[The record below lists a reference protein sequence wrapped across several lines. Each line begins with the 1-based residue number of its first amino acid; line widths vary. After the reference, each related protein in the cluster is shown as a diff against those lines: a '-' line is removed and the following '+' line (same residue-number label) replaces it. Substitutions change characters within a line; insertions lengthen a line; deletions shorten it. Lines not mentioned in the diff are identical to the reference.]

1 MSDNC
6 PLRTLTVQVLYAL
19 KPYYDIMSLNH
30 PISRIKSMELDT
42 DPTTK
47 PHKVGKTARLE
58 ARVTVDQKQLME
70 RAASLRGQ
78 NLTEFM
84 ISVLADAA
92 TQTIKDRELIELTDR
107 DRLIFAEALLNPE
120 PPSERGIADAK
131 WYQQMM
137 SKQGQR

>member
-1 MSDNC
+1 
-6 PLRTLTVQVLYAL
+6 
-19 KPYYDIMSLNH
+19 
-30 PISRIKSMELDT
+30 MEIDSNS
-42 DPTTK
+42 TTK
-47 PHKVGKTARLE
+47 PPKLAKTARLE

-70 RAASLRGQ
+70 RAAGLRGQ

-84 ISVLADAA
+84 ISVLTDAA

-131 WYQQMM
+131 WYAKMM
-137 SKQGQR
+137 NKQGSD

>member
-1 MSDNC
+1 
-6 PLRTLTVQVLYAL
+6 
-19 KPYYDIMSLNH
+19 
-30 PISRIKSMELDT
+30 MEIDSNSK
-42 DPTTK
+42 TK
-47 PHKVGKTARLE
+47 PPKLAKTARLE

-70 RAASLRGQ
+70 RAAGLRGQ

-84 ISVLADAA
+84 ISVLTDAA

-131 WYQQMM
+131 WYAKMM
-137 SKQGQR
+137 NKQGSD